1 MKYEFAYYHYPS
13 EIEDALNAISENHLY
28 VLKTTVKQVVLQSI

>member
-13 EIEDALNAISENHLY
+13 EVEDLLYAILETHLFI
-28 VLKTTVKQVVLQSI
+28 LKATAQQVVLQYI

>member
-13 EIEDALNAISENHLY
+13 EIEDTLHAILQNHLS
-28 VLKTTVKQVVLQSI
+28 VLKATIEQVVLQDL

>member
-13 EIEDALNAISENHLY
+13 EIENTLHAILENHLF
-28 VLKTTVKQVVLQSI
+28 VLKRTVQQVVLQDI